1 MTCTKNINKFII
13 PNDVISTLTQIYKYI
28 GKNDIYK
35 EASASDYQ
43 RIITQTIE
51 RDVYFLSKLTY
62 LDISDTRLKLIITK
76 NSDARNREEKILQ
89 NLKEVLTIYIQNPN
103 KYGLSAS
110 ELNNLINY
118 IYPNQN
124 IKYDVL
130 KEEKKNIYHLVNT
143 GSKREIIE
151 ELNQYLT
158 SDELNNVEP
167 IITYLNYLIDLYALK
182 PFNSNNDLLFYVIM
196 YLLLLKAEV
205 QAINYVSIFE
215 AISDN
220 LDSFKE
226 ALQEAIYN
234 YNEGLPQILPFIRFM
249 TKLILNLYERTNKII
264 EAYKDECTN
273 PKADNIENTIMNLN
287 NIFTKEEIRLVHPY
301 VSESTINRVLLKLRD
316 ENIIRPLGKGRSAKW
331 IKIGLK

>member
-13 PNDVISTLTQIYKYI
+13 PNDVITTLTQIYKYI

-35 EASASDYQ
+35 EASGSDYQ
-43 RIITQTIE
+43 RIVSQTIE

-76 NSDARNREEKILQ
+76 NSEARNREEKILQ
-89 NLKEVLTIYIQNPN
+89 NLKEVLTIYLQNPN
-103 KYGLSAS
+103 KFGLSAS

-118 IYPNQN
+118 LYPNQN

-130 KEEKKNIYHLVNT
+130 KEEKKNVYHLVNN

-151 ELNQYLT
+151 ELNQYIT
-158 SDELNNVEP
+158 SEEASNIEP

-182 PFNSNNDLLFYVIM
+182 PFTNNNDLLFYVIM
-196 YLLLLKAEV
+196 YLLLLKADV
-205 QAINYVSIFE
+205 KAIHYVSLFE
-215 AISDN
+215 AIYEN
-220 LDSFKE
+220 NTEFTDS
-226 ALQEAIYN
+226 LQEAIYN
-234 YNEGLPQILPFIRFM
+234 YNEGLPQILPFIRFT
-249 TKLILNLYERTNKII
+249 TKLILKLYERTNKII
-264 EAYKDECTN
+264 EAYKDEATN
-273 PKADNIENTIMNLN
+273 PKAETIENTIMNLN